1 VPEAY
6 DLTLPSED
14 ADEMWRLILSITSS
28 TDEELEEA
36 FAFPGVFPATVC
48 ESEVSEERLASSDV
62 IPCVGE
68 YYG

>member
-1 VPEAY
+1 
-6 DLTLPSED
+6 
-14 ADEMWRLILSITSS
+14 MWRLILSITSS